1 MANLTLNKETQM
13 NWIKPPPRDREHN
26 LRSFLLKIRISGENH
41 GQTVFCLTWMVVNIY
56 TAAVSSSPCLFDW
69 ETLTRKTDD

>member
-1 MANLTLNKETQM
+1 MASLTLNKETQM

-41 GQTVFCLTWMVVNIY
+41 GHFFHFFHIIISLLSDV
-56 TAAVSSSPCLFDW
+56 DGG
-69 ETLTRKTDD
+69 